1 MDTSGFRYCPFC
13 GCTLLRPEAVAVDAP
28 KCSKCKQGFY
38 SAPHPTVA
46 AIVVDETED
55 HVLLA
60 RRRFDP
66 FKGYWDIPGGFVQS
80 GETLEHGLRREI
92 DEELGIEIKIECV
105 LASYPDE
112 YGESAIPTVNIFF
125 LASVARG
132 TPSARSDVTEV
143 RWFPY
148 DRLPS
153 TIAFDCV
160 RRALN
165 DWARRRSPGREAK

>member
-1 MDTSGFRYCPFC
+1 MDTSEFRYCPFC

-80 GETLEHGLRREI
+80 GETLEHGLRSEI
-92 DEELGIEIKIECV
+92 DEELGIEIRIKCV
-105 LASYPDE
+105 LASYPDQ
-112 YGESAIPTVNIFF
+112 Y
-125 LASVARG
+125 
-132 TPSARSDVTEV
+132 
-143 RWFPY
+143 
-148 DRLPS
+148 
-153 TIAFDCV
+153 
-160 RRALN
+160 
-165 DWARRRSPGREAK
+165 GREGSWD